1 MSELL
6 KLVGG
11 YFVCVWGISFFLV
24 ACSLQHEESNGDDD
38 DDPPPVSCEGYLEVE
53 PNGEFD
59 QAQFITLLPQYS
71 PDPICGEFVG
81 IWEDVD
87 YYQFWLQPKDNNS
100 QTIPLNVVF
109 DTEKE
114 VTPYISFYQSEY
126 NEMGEVTGDYL
137 WLGTFFGEG
146 GRIEILDFPVPYVW
160 GEKQDLI
167 LAVEHI
173 APLPSREAPYKLS
186 FWN

>member
-1 MSELL
+1 MSDLL

-11 YFVCVWGISFFLV
+11 YVVVASLV
-24 ACSLQHEESNGDDD
+24 GCSLKHEESNDDD
-38 DDPPPVSCEGYLEVE
+38 DDGPPPPVSCEGYLEVE

-71 PDPICGEFVG
+71 PDPICGEYVG

-87 YYQFWLQPKDNNS
+87 CYKFWLQPKNNNP
-100 QTIPLNVVF
+100 QTISLNVVF
-109 DTEKE
+109 DTVKE

-126 NEMGEVTGDYL
+126 NEMGELTGDYL
-137 WLGTFFGEG
+137 WLGTFFGES

-167 LAVEHI
+167 LSVEHI
-173 APLPSREAPYKLS
+173 TPLPSREAPYKLS